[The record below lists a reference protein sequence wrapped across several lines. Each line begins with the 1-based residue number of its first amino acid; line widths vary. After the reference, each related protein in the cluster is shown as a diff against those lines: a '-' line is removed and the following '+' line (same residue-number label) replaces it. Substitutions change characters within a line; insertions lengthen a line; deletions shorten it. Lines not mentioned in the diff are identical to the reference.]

1 MSLEKVSV
9 IGSGTMGN
17 GIAHVFAQNN
27 YKVQLIDIS
36 KEILDKAL
44 SVIEKNFQRQVK
56 KELLTQENMN
66 EAISNISLT
75 TNIEDASD
83 ADLIVEAVNE
93 NIDFTAAPLRIK
105 LVDSRISSSIEAAF
119 LTGAPP
125 FENVRSLWVRSFA
138 LIVALSASCN
148 RL

>member
-66 EAISNISLT
+66 EAISNISVT
-75 TNIEDASD
+75 TNIEDASE
-83 ADLIVEAVNE
+83 ADLI
-93 NIDFTAAPLRIK
+93 
-105 LVDSRISSSIEAAF
+105 IEASEQ
-119 LTGAPP
+119 LETWDGKSNP
-125 FENVRSLWVRSFA
+125 SA
-138 LIVALSASCN
+138 LGGFST
-148 RL
+148 

>member
-1 MSLEKVSV
+1 MSLEKIAV

-56 KELLTQENMN
+56 KELLTQEQMN
-66 EAISNISLT
+66 EALSNLSLT
-75 TNIEDASD
+75 TKIEDASD
-83 ADLIVEAVNE
+83 ADLVIEAVNE
-93 NIDFTAAPLRIK
+93 NLDLKKEGFIGL
-105 LVDSRISSSIEAAF
+105 LSIF
-119 LTGAPP
+119 VFNLK
-125 FENVRSLWVRSFA
+125 A
-138 LIVALSASCN
+138 L
-148 RL
+148 